1 MNNKTDSYLDKDYH
15 EGKINL
21 YTISDKWVRFPRFS
35 FVVWWLIT
43 VYLVPFVLEIF
54 LGLALTVYEGKITP
68 EILYGFFDIKNYLA
82 FAGFWFY
89 SLIPFC
95 LCAVFAGIYGASQK
109 HAVKCMLS
117 SAAITLGVMLPMIV
131 FGLAVDLKVSYQ
143 RSAVYTIIA
152 IAASVSFV
160 FSGIGFIIGRIKDKI
175 KRKKNNKT
183 LANEK

>member
-21 YTISDKWVRFPRFS
+21 YTISDKWVRLPRFS

-43 VYLVPFVLEIF
+43 VYLVPFVLEIV

-95 LCAVFAGIYGASQK
+95 LCAVFSGVYGAAQK

-131 FGLAVDLKVSYQ
+131 FGLVVDLEVSYQ

-152 IAASVSFV
+152 IAAAVSLV
-160 FSGIGFIIGRIKDKI
+160 FSGIGFIIGKIKDKI
-175 KRKKNNKT
+175 KRKNCNKC
-183 LANEK
+183 